1 MTQADW
7 IKAQLKDDDF
17 SFRLA
22 SLSQRH
28 TGLPMVILIDTKL
41 LDNKN
46 TPRLLFNDSYENR
59 WQWETL
65 YPISIDKENPILL
78 LGEPPHNLSGNSLSL
93 LKTWIIN
100 HYDGLIKVWNGEIF
114 QNEFII
120 SITKQLRNLIVW

>member
-46 TPRLLFNDSYENR
+46 TPRLLFNDSTAES
-59 WQWETL
+59 WKWETL
-65 YPISIDKENPILL
+65 YPISIEKENPQLL
-78 LGEPPHNLSGNSLSL
+78 LDESPHNLTDNYISI
-93 LKTWIIN
+93 LKSWIIN
-100 HYDGLIKVWNGEIF
+100 HYERLIKVWNGEIF
-114 QNEFII
+114 QDEFII
-120 SITKQLRNLIVW
+120 SITK

>member
-7 IKAQLKDDDF
+7 IKEELKDEDF

-22 SLSQRH
+22 SLSLRH

-46 TPRLLFNDSYENR
+46 TPRLLFNDSYEDR

-65 YPISIDKENPILL
+65 YLISLDEENPQLL
-78 LGEPPHNLSGNSLSL
+78 LDEPPHNLEDNSISI
-93 LKTWIIN
+93 LKSWIIN
-100 HYDGLIKVWNGEIF
+100 HYDGLMKVWNGEIF
-114 QNEFII
+114 QDEFII
-120 SITKQLRNLIVW
+120 SITK